1 MRKFINKFNDWLAE
15 KLSFSLST
23 MTMFYVIFILT
34 IFPLFTNLPTTARE
48 WAQYLCTVI
57 FQGIAL
63 PVIGYTAKKAGD
75 KTDKMMDEM
84 YKMTKHI
91 ERLTEHIDNDQ
102 HNIEKEVEQILEKEK

>member
-1 MRKFINKFNDWLAE
+1 MKQYVKKFNDWLAN
-15 KLSFSLST
+15 KMSYVLST
-23 MTMFYVIFILT
+23 MAMFYIILT
-34 IFPLFTNLPTTARE
+34 LTIYPLFNSLPTTPRE

-75 KTDKMMDEM
+75 KTDKLMEEM

-91 ERLTEHIDNDQ
+91 ETLTEHIHKEQ
-102 HNIEKEVEQILEKEK
+102 HHIDDDIEKILKK